1 MSAPV
6 TRAPVTR
13 SEVEDFFYAEAA
25 LLDAWDLDGWL
36 TLLTDEARYH
46 VPSNEQRGG
55 NPAET
60 LFLIADDIHRIRAR
74 VARLQ
79 DRSAH
84 AEQPRSRTRRL
95 ITNVRIVGQEG
106 GEIVV
111 EANFAIHH
119 FRRGE
124 RLREY
129 VGQYRYRLRATQD
142 GLKIVRREVLLDALE
157 LGSLG
162 SVSFIL

>member
-1 MSAPV
+1 MSNPV
-6 TRAPVTR
+6 TRAQ
-13 SEVEDFFYAEAA
+13 VEGFLYAEAA
-25 LLDAWDLDGWL
+25 LLDAWNLDGWL
-36 TLLTDEARYH
+36 ALLTEDARYQ

-55 NPAET
+55 DPAET

-74 VARLQ
+74 VTRLQ
-79 DRSAH
+79 DRAAH

-106 GEIVV
+106 DEIAV
-111 EANFAIHH
+111 EANFAVHH

-129 VGQYRYRLRATQD
+129 VGQYRYRLRLTPA
-142 GLKIVRREVLLDALE
+142 GLRIARREALLDALE

>member
-1 MSAPV
+1 MSRTV
-6 TRAPVTR
+6 TRT
-13 SEVEDFFYAEAA
+13 EVEDFLYAEAA
-25 LLDAWDLDGWL
+25 LLDAWDLEAWL
-36 TLLTDEARYH
+36 ALLADDARYQ

-79 DRSAH
+79 DRAAH

-95 ITNVRIVGQEG
+95 ITNVRLVGQDA
-106 GEIVV
+106 GEVAV
-111 EANFAIHH
+111 EANFAVHH

-129 VGQYRYRLRATQD
+129 VGQYRYRLRVTAG
-142 GLKIVRREVLLDALE
+142 GLLIAGREVLLDAHE

>member
-1 MSAPV
+1 MSSTV
-6 TRAPVTR
+6 SRAQ
-13 SEVEDFFYAEAA
+13 VEDFLYAEAA
-25 LLDAWDLDGWL
+25 LLDAWDLEGWL
-36 TLLTDEARYH
+36 ALLTEDARYH

-60 LFLIADDIHRIRAR
+60 LFLVADDINRIRAR

-95 ITNVRIVGQEG
+95 ISNVRITGQEG
-106 GEIVV
+106 GEIAV
-111 EANFAIHH
+111 EANFTVHH

-129 VGQYRYRLRATQD
+129 VGQYRYRLRATPG
-142 GLKIVRREVLLDALE
+142 GLRIIRREALLDALE

>member
-1 MSAPV
+1 MSSPV
-6 TRAPVTR
+6 TRG
-13 SEVEDFFYAEAA
+13 EVEEFLYAEAA

-36 TLLTDEARYH
+36 ALLTDDARYH
-46 VPSNEQRGG
+46 VPANEMRGG
-55 NPAET
+55 DPAET
-60 LFLIADDIHRIRAR
+60 LFLIADDINRIRAR

-95 ITNVRIVGQEG
+95 ISNIRITGQEG
-106 GEIVV
+106 GEIEV
-111 EANFAIHH
+111 EANFAVHH

-129 VGQYRYRLRATQD
+129 VGQYRYRLRLTPG
-142 GLKIVRREVLLDALE
+142 GLRIVRREAVLDALE

>member
-1 MSAPV
+1 MSKEAV
-6 TRAPVTR
+6 TRND
-13 SEVEDFFYAEAA
+13 VEEFLYAEAS

-36 TLLTDEARYH
+36 ALLTDDARYH
-46 VPSNEQRGG
+46 VPSNEQPGG

-95 ITNVRIVGQEG
+95 ITNVRIVGQTAEG
-106 GEIVV
+106 IDVV
-111 EANFAIHH
+111 ANFAVHH

-129 VGQYRYRLRATQD
+129 VGQYRYRLRGSTGNLRIA
-142 GLKIVRREVLLDALE
+142 RREAVLDAVE

>member
-1 MSAPV
+1 MSGVV
-6 TRAPVTR
+6 TRA
-13 SEVEDFFYAEAA
+13 EVEDFLYAEAA
-25 LLDAWDLDGWL
+25 LLDAWDLDAWL
-36 TLLTDEARYH
+36 ALLTEDARYH
-46 VPSNEQRGG
+46 VPSSEHREGD
-55 NPAET
+55 PAAT
-60 LFLIADDIHRIRAR
+60 LFVIADDIHRIRAR

-95 ITNVRIVGQEG
+95 ITNARIVGQG
-106 GEIVV
+106 AGETTEVR
-111 EANFAIHH
+111 ANFAVHH

-129 VGQYRYRLRATQD
+129 VGQYRYRLRGGAG
-142 GLKIVRREVLLDALE
+142 GLRIAYREAVLDAIE

>member
-1 MSAPV
+1 MSR
-6 TRAPVTR
+6 TISRA
-13 SEVEDFFYAEAA
+13 EVEEFLYAEAA
-25 LLDAWDLDGWL
+25 LLDAWDLEGWL
-36 TLLTDEARYH
+36 ALLSDDARYH

-55 NPAET
+55 DPAET

-79 DRSAH
+79 DRAAH

-95 ITNVRIVGQEG
+95 IANVRIVGQDGDELA
-106 GEIVV
+106 V
-111 EANFAIHH
+111 EANFAVHH

-129 VGQYRYRLRATQD
+129 VGQYRYRLRLTPG
-142 GLKIVRREVLLDALE
+142 GLRIIRREALLDALE
-157 LGSLG
+157 LGLLG

>member
-1 MSAPV
+1 MSSPV
-6 TRAPVTR
+6 TRG
-13 SEVEDFFYAEAA
+13 EVEEFLYAEAA
-25 LLDAWDLDGWL
+25 LLDAWDLEGWL
-36 TLLTDEARYH
+36 VLLCEDARYQ

-79 DRSAH
+79 DRAAH

-95 ITNVRIVGQEG
+95 ITNVRIIGQEG
-106 GEIVV
+106 EEIAV

-124 RLREY
+124 RLRDY
-129 VGQYRYRLRATQD
+129 VGQYRYRLRLTPQ
-142 GLKIVRREVLLDALE
+142 GLRIVRREALLDAFE

>member
-1 MSAPV
+1 MSSPV
-6 TRAPVTR
+6 TRAQ
-13 SEVEDFFYAEAA
+13 VEEFLYAEAA

-36 TLLTDEARYH
+36 ALLTEDARYH

-95 ITNVRIVGQEG
+95 ITNVRVLGQEG
-106 GEIVV
+106 GEVTV
-111 EANFAIHH
+111 EANFAVHH

-129 VGQYRYRLRATQD
+129 VGQYRYRLRLTPD
-142 GLKIVRREVLLDALE
+142 GLRIARREALLDALE

>member
-1 MSAPV
+1 MSPAAV
-6 TRAPVTR
+6 GRA
-13 SEVEDFFYAEAA
+13 EIEDFLYAEAA
-25 LLDAWDLDGWL
+25 LLDTWDLDGWL
-36 TLLTDEARYH
+36 ALLTDDARYH
-46 VPSNEQRGG
+46 VPSNEQRDG

-60 LFLIADDIHRIRAR
+60 LFLIADDIQRLRAR

-95 ITNVRIVGQEG
+95 ITNVRIVGREG
-106 GEIVV
+106 EEIAI
-111 EANFAIHH
+111 EANFAVHH

-129 VGQYRYRLRATQD
+129 VGQYRYRLRATPN
-142 GLKIVRREVLLDALE
+142 GLRIARREALLDALE

>member
-1 MSAPV
+1 MSR
-6 TRAPVTR
+6 TISRA
-13 SEVEDFFYAEAA
+13 EVEEFLYAEAA
-25 LLDAWDLDGWL
+25 LLDAWDLEGWL
-36 TLLTDEARYH
+36 ALLSDDARYH

-55 NPAET
+55 DPAET

-79 DRSAH
+79 DRAAH

-95 ITNVRIVGQEG
+95 IANVRIVGQDGDELA
-106 GEIVV
+106 V
-111 EANFAIHH
+111 EANFAVHH

-129 VGQYRYRLRATQD
+129 VGQYRYRLRLTPG
-142 GLKIVRREVLLDALE
+142 GLRIIRREALLDALE